1 MDAIK
6 HLKGHLNFYLKEGKT
21 QPKKKKPQN
30 TTRNET
36 QYFAAEWTAMVTALI
51 HLR

>member
-21 QPKKKKPQN
+21 QANTILLQKTPKPAPETNHSTFMLQN
-30 TTRNET
+30 E
-36 QYFAAEWTAMVTALI
+36 QQW
-51 HLR
+51 